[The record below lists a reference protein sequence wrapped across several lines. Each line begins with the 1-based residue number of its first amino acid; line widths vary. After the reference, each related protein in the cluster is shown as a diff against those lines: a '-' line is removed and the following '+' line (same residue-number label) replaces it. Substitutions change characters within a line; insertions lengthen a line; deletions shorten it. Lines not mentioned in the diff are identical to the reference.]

1 MARLNLSYDE
11 LTAVLC
17 LAFHLA
23 NADGRIDECEAQAI
37 LKALTDQYNFEDKD
51 DLLKEYLESA
61 YEMKPADALVHLAG
75 FGLAEKQ
82 WASNFFVKTIVADN
96 ELTEDEK
103 ELYWK
108 IQELCKLPD
117 HNLS

>member
-1 MARLNLSYDE
+1 MANFHLSYDE

-23 NADGRIDECEAQAI
+23 NADGRIDESEANAI
-37 LKALTDQYNFEDKD
+37 YKALTDEYNFEGKD
-51 DLLKEYLESA
+51 DLLKEYMNSA
-61 YEMKPADALVHLAG
+61 FEMKPAEALEHLAG
-75 FGLAEKQ
+75 FGLAAKQ

-96 ELTEDEK
+96 ALTEDEK
-103 ELYWK
+103 QLYWK
-108 IQELCKLPD
+108 IPELCKLPD

>member
-1 MARLNLSYDE
+1 MAHLNLSYDE

-75 FGLAEKQ
+75 F
-82 WASNFFVKTIVADN
+82 
-96 ELTEDEK
+96 
-103 ELYWK
+103 
-108 IQELCKLPD
+108 
-117 HNLS
+117 